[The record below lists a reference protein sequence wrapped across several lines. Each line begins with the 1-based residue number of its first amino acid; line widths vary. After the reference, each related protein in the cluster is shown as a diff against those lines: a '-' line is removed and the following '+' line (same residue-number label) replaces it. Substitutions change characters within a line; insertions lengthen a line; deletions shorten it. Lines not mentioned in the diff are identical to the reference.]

1 MSAGSLRQC
10 ACPEKKCLDKI
21 TVNIN
26 ATNQLQYTDSFPP
39 FAGFQYFIT
48 ADIILSGISA
58 IYQWM
63 TDI

>member
-26 ATNQLQYTDSFPP
+26 ATNQLQYSDSFPP
-39 FAGFQYFIT
+39 FADFQYF
-48 ADIILSGISA
+48 LSLLLTLS
-58 IYQWM
+58 YQAFQPF
-63 TDI
+63 TSE